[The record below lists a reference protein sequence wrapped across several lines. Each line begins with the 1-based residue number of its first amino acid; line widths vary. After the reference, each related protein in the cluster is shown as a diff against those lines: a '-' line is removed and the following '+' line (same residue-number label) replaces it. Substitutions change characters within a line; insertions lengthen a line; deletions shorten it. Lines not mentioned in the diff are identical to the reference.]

1 MIFIFI
7 SYIYLVM
14 NLPDEL
20 FYQIALTRTEWIGD
34 RLARLLLSTFG
45 SAKAIFNAPA
55 KQLAALDNFGA
66 QRVKS
71 LKKEIDTQRIEEEM
85 KFIARH
91 QIQAIFLNDNEYP
104 KKLKHCPDAPV
115 LLYFKGNASLNASRV
130 IAIVGTRNNTDYGLR
145 CTEHFIEGL
154 KTEDL
159 LIVSGLAF
167 GIDGIAH
174 RKSLREGIPTV
185 GVLGHGLDR
194 IYPAQHK
201 ALARD
206 MLENGGLLTEH
217 VSGTKADKQ
226 NFPTRN
232 RIAAGMSDVTVVIET
247 DEKGGSM
254 ITAKLASGYNR
265 EVAAFPGRTIDNKSR
280 GCNYLIR
287 TNIAQMITSADD
299 LLEMMNWKPD
309 QKKPSIQ
316 KKLFL
321 HLGKEE
327 QRLCA
332 ILETTESMHIDEL
345 AIKSAISNAKLSSI
359 LLSLELE
366 GLVKALPGKQF
377 RLV

>member
-1 MIFIFI
+1 
-7 SYIYLVM
+7 
-14 NLPDEL
+14 
-20 FYQIALTRTEWIGD
+20 
-34 RLARLLLSTFG
+34 
-45 SAKAIFNAPA
+45 
-55 KQLAALDNFGA
+55 
-66 QRVKS
+66 
-71 LKKEIDTQRIEEEM
+71 
-85 KFIARH
+85 
-91 QIQAIFLNDNEYP
+91 
-104 KKLKHCPDAPV
+104 
-115 LLYFKGNASLNASRV
+115 
-130 IAIVGTRNNTDYGLR
+130 
-145 CTEHFIEGL
+145 
-154 KTEDL
+154 
-159 LIVSGLAF
+159 
-167 GIDGIAH
+167 
-174 RKSLREGIPTV
+174 
-185 GVLGHGLDR
+185 
-194 IYPAQHK
+194 
-201 ALARD
+201 
-206 MLENGGLLTEH
+206 
-217 VSGTKADKQ
+217 
-226 NFPTRN
+226 
-232 RIAAGMSDVTVVIET
+232 MSDVTVVIET